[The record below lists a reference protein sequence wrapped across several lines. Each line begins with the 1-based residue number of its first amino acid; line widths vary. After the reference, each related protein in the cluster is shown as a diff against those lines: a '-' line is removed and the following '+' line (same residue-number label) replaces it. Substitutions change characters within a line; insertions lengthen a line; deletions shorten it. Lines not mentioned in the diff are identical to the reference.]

1 MNSFI
6 AEPKVK
12 FHLDEEKNL
21 QFTLSNVNVSIA
33 NAIRRTILSDIPMV
47 VFKTTPYEENKSN
60 FITNTSRLNNEILKQ
75 RLSCIPIHIENI
87 EIDNLDDYIVEINVS
102 NDTESVIY
110 VTTNDFKV
118 INIKENKEMDERSRK
133 IIFPP
138 WVSSEG
144 MEHYIEF
151 ARLRPRISETIPGEK
166 LHLTCSFSYA
176 TAKENSMYNCVSVSS
191 YGMTPDTSKQQ
202 EYLRQ
207 LKQEEKDET
216 KHKMLEKNWL
226 LLEGQR
232 VVTENSFDFII
243 QTIGVYSNKVIV
255 NKACLVIIQKL
266 ENVIREIEINMDIIK
281 VSENT
286 LANSYDIILENEDYT
301 IGKVIEYIL
310 YSRLF
315 EGENK
320 MLNFCGFKK
329 QHPHQDFSV
338 VRIAF
343 IDSIE
348 KEQIK
353 EIIIDNIKESIK
365 IFQIIYKKFI

>member
-1 MNSFI
+1 MT
-6 AEPKVK
+6 ETKVRI
-12 FHLDEEKNL
+12 HLDEEKNL

-75 RLSCIPIHIENI
+75 RLSCIPIYIENLEI
-87 EIDNLDDYIVEINVS
+87 ENLEDYIVEVNVS
-102 NDTESVIY
+102 NETESIIY
-110 VTTNDFKV
+110 VTTQDFKIIHV
-118 INIKENKEMDERSRK
+118 KDNKVMDERSRK
-133 IIFPP
+133 IVFPP
-138 WVSSEG
+138 WVSLDGIEN
-144 MEHYIEF
+144 YIEF

-166 LHLTCSFSYA
+166 LHFTCTFSYA
-176 TAKENSMYNCVSVSS
+176 NAKENSMYNCVSVSS
-191 YGMTPDTSKQQ
+191 YGMTPDTAKQQ
-202 EYLRQ
+202 QYLAE
-207 LKQEEKDET
+207 LKREEKDES
-216 KHKMLEKNWL
+216 KLKMLEKNWL

-232 VVTENSFDFII
+232 IVIDNSFDFII
-243 QTIGVYSNKVIV
+243 QTIGVYSNKDIV
-255 NKACLVIIQKL
+255 KKACLVIIQKL
-266 ENVIREIEINMDIIK
+266 ENVMKELEINMDLIK

-320 MLNFCGFKK
+320 ILNFCGFKK
-329 QHPHQDFSV
+329 QHPHHDFSI

-343 IDSIE
+343 IENIE

-353 EIIIDNIKESIK
+353 EIIIEKIRESIQ
-365 IFQIIYKKFI
+365 IFQSIQKKFI